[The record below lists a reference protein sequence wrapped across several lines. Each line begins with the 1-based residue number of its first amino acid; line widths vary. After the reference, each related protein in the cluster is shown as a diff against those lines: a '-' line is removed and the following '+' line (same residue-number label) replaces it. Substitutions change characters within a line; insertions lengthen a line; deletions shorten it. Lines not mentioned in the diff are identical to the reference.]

1 MGAQLAQSAR
11 AGTLTAAGVHHN
23 NPRVGLAGYLS
34 LSYTPECYW
43 ILIPIER
50 IAFPIQQLEPVKDT
64 AKSLLASAERDP
76 KAIVARDQYERQG
89 IVLLTGRGRVTLPL

>member
-1 MGAQLAQSAR
+1 MSTTITRGWGWQAIYRFPIPPSVT
-11 AGTLTAAGVHHN
+11 G
-23 NPRVGLAGYLS
+23 
-34 LSYTPECYW
+34 

-76 KAIVARDQYERQG
+76 KAIVARDQYER
-89 IVLLTGRGRVTLPL
+89 